1 MKPIRNSAK
10 AIIMQDGQVLL
21 TRNVNHEGVFYLF
34 PGGGQ
39 EKGET
44 LRDALIRECLE
55 EIGAEVEVGDL
66 MFIREYIGKHHK
78 FAEWD
83 ADVHQIEFYFACR
96 LKSSPAS
103 LNASGSQ
110 PDARQVGV
118 EWMDVR
124 KLDEIVLYPKVL
136 GSMLKEGRFRPCY
149 IGDTL

>member
-10 AIIMQDGQVLL
+10 AVIMQDGRVLL
-21 TRNVNHEGVFYLF
+21 TRNIDHEGIFYLF

-44 LRDALIRECLE
+44 LKDALVRECLE

-66 MFIREYIGKHHK
+66 LFIREYIGKNHK

-96 LKSSPAS
+96 LKTSPAS
-103 LNASGSQ
+103 SEPGGTR
-110 PDARQVGV
+110 PDERQIGV
-118 EWMDVR
+118 EWMDVS
-124 KLDEIVLYPKVL
+124 KLDEIVLYPQLL
-136 GSMLKEGRFRPCY
+136 GTMLKEGRFRPCY
-149 IGDTL
+149 IGDTI